1 MGNYIKTK
9 NGVTIDLNIPA
20 VIESFSTE
28 TTSSH
33 VSRGKL
39 KVFSIGKTQDI
50 RVFTKEFAESLMKSL
65 PGTPI
70 VAYFD
75 NEKQDF
81 LGHNDTQYVY
91 GYVPE
96 DAVPEFIEE
105 GNTTWA
111 VVDVNLFTERD
122 DNIGEV
128 AKQIIGK
135 SQSLELNPDTVDW
148 ELVYINGRL
157 EKIIFKEGSFYGLS
171 VLGDDQTPAF
181 EGAGFFKP
189 EIIESLKSFT
199 LENGGKEMKK
209 NEFLSLGR
217 NDKETKLYQII
228 KEQTNKKDFYIVDF
242 TEEEVVIREYSENGP
257 KWLIANCTWIGDAE
271 YSVGDF
277 EECIPTYTRI
287 SKVNGSL
294 ADSFVKKEEETGCGT
309 NEDIA
314 VQVEESSI
322 ELPSEE
328 TETTENN
335 ASAETSQDLGA
346 EEETSSTVVA
356 ASEGSDGSDGSE
368 GSDGEGQASSFIE
381 DRDVNEPDESE
392 DVKDDEK
399 EDKEDEDFRKDKE
412 KKCEDIP
419 TVATSLSNEE
429 RNELMELRKEKKIS
443 LIKTFTE
450 YLSKE
455 SIDKF
460 LNDIEKYDLITLE
473 AELKI
478 VAFEENKGRI
488 LENTD
493 SHNSFGVLLP
503 SISEKKE
510 FSNELDAL
518 VAQNL

>member
-50 RVFTKEFAESLMKSL
+50 RVFTKSFAESLMKSL
-65 PGTPI
+65 PGTPV

-111 VVDVNLFTERD
+111 VVDINLFTERD

-148 ELVYINGRL
+148 ELVYINGKL
-157 EKIIFKEGSFYGLS
+157 EKIVFKEGSFYGLS

-199 LENGGKEMKK
+199 LENGGKKMNKE
-209 NEFLSLGR
+209 EFLSLGSYE
-217 NDKETKLYQII
+217 KQVKLYQII
-228 KEQTNKKDFYIVDF
+228 KEQTNKEDFFVVDF
-242 TEEEVVIREYSENGP
+242 TEEEVIIRNYSEDDP
-257 KWLIANCTWIGDAE
+257 KWEIASYTWLGETE
-271 YSVGDF
+271 YSVGEF
-277 EECIPTYTRI
+277 EECIPTFTR
-287 SKVNGSL
+287 VNKESGSL
-294 ADSFVKKEEETGCGT
+294 TDSFAKKKEEETNCGDIDDT
-309 NEDIA
+309 IA

-322 ELPSEE
+322 DLPSEE
-328 TETTENN
+328 TETTEND
-335 ASAETSQDLGA
+335 ASVETNQDSEAEGEDTSTD
-346 EEETSSTVVA
+346 A
-356 ASEGSDGSDGSE
+356 ASDASDGLDS
-368 GSDGEGQASSFIE
+368 SDGEGQASSFIE
-381 DRDVNEPDESE
+381 DKEEPDES
-392 DVKDDEK
+392 DDKKDDEK

-412 KKCEDIP
+412 RKCESIP

-478 VAFEENKGRI
+478 AAFEENKGRI

-493 SHNSFGVLLP
+493 SHNSFGVILP

-510 FSNELDAL
+510 FSNELDTL

>member
-111 VVDVNLFTERD
+111 IVDVNLFTERD

-148 ELVYINGRL
+148 ELVYINGKL

-189 EIIESLKSFT
+189 EIIESLKSFS
-199 LENGGKEMKK
+199 LGNGGKKMEK
-209 NEFLSLGR
+209 NEFLSLGCE
-217 NDKETKLYQII
+217 DKRAKFYEII
-228 KEQTNKKDFYIVDF
+228 KEQTNKQDFYVVDF
-242 TEEEVVIREYSENGP
+242 TEDEVIIREYAENSS
-257 KWLIANCTWIGDAE
+257 KLLIANYTWVGETE

-287 SKVNGSL
+287 SKENGSL
-294 ADSFVKKEEETGCGT
+294 VDSFAKKKERNCGDIDEET
-309 NEDIA
+309 A
-314 VQVEESSI
+314 AQVEESSI
-322 ELPSEE
+322 ESPSED
-328 TETTENN
+328 
-335 ASAETSQDLGA
+335 AETAESNTSADTNQDLGA
-346 EEETSSTVVA
+346 GEEPSANA
-356 ASEGSDGSDGSE
+356 ASEDSDGSKD
-368 GSDGEGQASSFIE
+368 SDGEGQTSSFVE
-381 DRDVNEPDESE
+381 DKDEPDESD

-399 EDKEDEDFRKDKE
+399 EDKEDEDFRKDK
-412 KKCEDIP
+412 KKKGEDVS
-419 TVATSLSNEE
+419 TVATSLSDEE

-478 VAFEENKGRI
+478 AAFEENKGRI

-493 SHNSFGVLLP
+493 SHNSFGILLP
-503 SISEKKE
+503 SLSEKKE